1 MFGALIFKLFYFA
14 LPCLNK
20 LLVDIFNKVLI
31 QGFCLQYIVFN
42 ELDEIME
49 VMVYRALNKLFNRFS
64 EILFEQRT
72 NIFFI
77 SIILIILLTNKS
89 IWLREKRQ
97 YIINAR
103 NIINL
108 LQLFCFFLLWNLL
121 NKLKHIFSHHW

>member
-89 IWLREKRQ
+89 I
-97 YIINAR
+97 
-103 NIINL
+103 
-108 LQLFCFFLLWNLL
+108 
-121 NKLKHIFSHHW
+121 